1 MLKMFRKSILVVLV
15 LSLFTVITSKTYGQ
29 SAPKVSVSVSKRS
42 FNPGESGVLTI
53 KFKTGSQV
61 KIPKEPPIDVSVSG
75 VNGDG
80 LQDYSGGEGDY
91 LSNNQVK
98 YNFTVPGDAESGS
111 SITIQGSVKF
121 GYCSTE
127 SGVCKIG
134 KQNFSV
140 KIKVK

>member
-80 LQDYSGGEGDY
+80 LQDYSGGEGDN
-91 LSNNQVK
+91 SPSSTHK
-98 YNFTVPGDAESGS
+98 YGISGS